1 MCAVTADLTQQAFAS
16 GLEVQ
21 PSCERLQAGL
31 TEAGQALDGRHLVAA
46 LAAAHAAHAPCA
58 EAAMHRGLGLA
69 LASSHAAAAPGQQRL
84 ASASGRI
91 YQLSVELRLLK
102 ARPQSSRP
110 DLAITLQGIVLN
122 RRRRRI
128 RLV

>member
-1 MCAVTADLTQQAFAS
+1 MCALTADLAQQAFAS

-58 EAAMHRGLGLA
+58 EAAMHKGLGLG

-84 ASASGRI
+84 ASASGRM

-102 ARPQSSRP
+102 ARLHASGPDFISTPQG
-110 DLAITLQGIVLN
+110 AILI
-122 RRRRRI
+122 RRRKRI
-128 RLV
+128 RLM